1 MKNLLQSFYIKI
13 SAIFLVLL
21 LIMAITIVIVT
32 QKSSESFFS
41 TADQT
46 MNWDLAKNIATDFKT
61 AVEDSIDY
69 AQIEHM
75 MHYMMVINPGIE
87 IYLLNET
94 GKIMAFFAEPQ
105 KKMQIEKINLE
116 VVKSFIAGGEQLP
129 IYGDDPRNEGRKKIF
144 SAAPITVGKSDGY
157 IYVIIGSEQFD
168 EAVGS
173 IWQEYV
179 TDNLSQGL
187 FISITVTGIIGLIL
201 FAFLTRRLRK
211 MEAVVQNFEQGKLD
225 ERIDVKRNDEL
236 GHLANSFN
244 KMADTIVANL
254 EELKK
259 TDYIRR
265 ELIANVSHDLRNPI
279 ASIKGYLETIQ
290 LKDDNLSVQERKKYI
305 DSTLQI
311 CVMLET
317 LVEQLFQLSKLDSQQ
332 IKPQLEAFSI
342 ADLLQDVVMK
352 FKPLAEKKKIQ
363 LNPEFPE
370 KLPQTFADIGLI
382 ERAISNLID
391 NAIQYTPENG
401 EVIINIAP
409 ENGKIKIVVSDTGYG
424 ISEEELPL
432 IFNRFYR
439 VEKSRARST
448 GGTGLG
454 LAITKKIID
463 LHNSTIFVTSKI
475 DVGTNVSFLLDT
487 WQPV

>member
-1 MKNLLQSFYIKI
+1 MKKLLRSFYIKI

-21 LIMAITIVIVT
+21 LIMGITIVIAT
-32 QKSSESFFS
+32 QESSESFFS

-46 MNWDLAKNIATDFKT
+46 MNWDLAKNIANDFKKVL
-61 AVEDSIDY
+61 ADSIDY
-69 AQIEHM
+69 AGIEHM

-87 IYLLNET
+87 IYLLNDQ
-94 GKIMAFFAEPQ
+94 GKILAFFAEPQ
-105 KKMQIEKINLE
+105 KKMQIKHVNLE
-116 VVKSFIAGGEQLP
+116 VVKSFISGNENLP

-144 SAAPITVGKSDGY
+144 SAAPTTIGKNDGY

-168 EAVGS
+168 TAVGS
-173 IWQEYV
+173 IWQNYITE
-179 TDNLSQGL
+179 NLTQGL
-187 FISITVTGIIGLIL
+187 LISIAVTGLIGLIL
-201 FAFLTRRLRK
+201 FAFLTRRLRR
-211 MEAVVQNFEQGKLD
+211 MTIAVQNFEQGKFD
-225 ERIDVKRNDEL
+225 ERITVRKNDEI

-244 KMADTIVANL
+244 KLADTIVANMD
-254 EELKK
+254 ELKK

-279 ASIKGYLETIQ
+279 ASIKGYLETLQ
-290 LKDDNLSVQERKKYI
+290 LKEDTLSSDERRKYI
-305 DSTLQI
+305 DSTVQI
-311 CVMLET
+311 SIMLEN

-332 IKPQLEAFSI
+332 IKPQLEPFSI

-352 FKPLAEKKKIQ
+352 FKPIAEKKNIK
-363 LNPEFPE
+363 LNPKFPPQ
-370 KLPQTFADIGLI
+370 LPHTYADIGLI

-401 EVIINIAP
+401 EVKIEIKK
-409 ENGKIKIVVSDTGYG
+409 ENGKINVVVSDTGYG

-448 GGTGLG
+448 GGSGLG
-454 LAITKKIID
+454 LAIAKKIID
-463 LHNSTIFVTSKI
+463 VHNSTISVKSKI
-475 DVGTNVSFLLDT
+475 DAGTTFSFLLDT
-487 WQPV
+487 WQPA

>member
-1 MKNLLQSFYIKI
+1 MKNLLRSFYIKI

-21 LIMAITIVIVT
+21 LIMAITIVVVT
-32 QKSSESFFS
+32 QESSESFFS

-46 MNWDLAKNIATDFKT
+46 MNWNLAKNIAADFKD

-69 AQIEHM
+69 GEIEHM

-87 IYLLNET
+87 IYLLDES
-94 GKIMAFFAEPQ
+94 GKVMAFFAEPH
-105 KKMQIEKINLE
+105 KKMQIERVNLE

-129 IYGDDPRNEGRKKIF
+129 IYGDDPRSEGRKKIF
-144 SAAPITVGKSDGY
+144 SAAPITFGNIDGF

-168 EAVGS
+168 TAVGS
-173 IWQEYV
+173 IWQGYITE
-179 TDNLSQGL
+179 NLSQGL
-187 FISITVTGIIGLIL
+187 LISIAVTGLIGLIL
-201 FAFLTRRLRK
+201 FGFLTRRLRL
-211 MEAVVQNFEQGKLD
+211 MESAVQNFEQGKFD

-244 KMADTIVANL
+244 KMADTIVANM

-290 LKDDNLSVQERKKYI
+290 LKDDTLSGEERTKYI

-311 CVMLET
+311 CVTLEN
-317 LVEQLFQLSKLDSQQ
+317 LIEQLFQLSKLDSQQ
-332 IKPQLEAFSI
+332 IKPQLEPFSI

-352 FKPLAEKKKIQ
+352 FKPIAEKKSIKLDPKFPQQ
-363 LNPEFPE
+363 LPH
-370 KLPQTFADIGLI
+370 TFADIGLI

-401 EVIINIAP
+401 EVKIEIAK
-409 ENGKIKIVVSDTGYG
+409 EDGKIKIVVSDTGYG

-454 LAITKKIID
+454 LAIAKKIID
-463 LHNSTIFVTSKI
+463 VHNSTISVTSKI
-475 DVGTNVSFLLDT
+475 DAGTTFSFLLDT
-487 WQPV
+487 WQPA

>member
-1 MKNLLQSFYIKI
+1 MKNLLRSFYIKI

-21 LIMAITIVIVT
+21 LFMAMTIVIVT
-32 QKSSESFFS
+32 QESSESFFS

-46 MNWDLAKNIATDFKT
+46 MNWDLAKNIAADFKD

-69 AQIEHM
+69 GKIEHM

-87 IYLLNET
+87 IYLLDEE
-94 GKIMAFFAEPQ
+94 GKILAFFAEQ
-105 KKMQIEKINLE
+105 YKKMQIEKVNLGL
-116 VVKSFIAGGEQLP
+116 VKLFISGGKQLP

-144 SAAPITVGKSDGY
+144 SAAPITIGNTEGY

-168 EAVGS
+168 TAVGS
-173 IWQEYV
+173 IWQGYITE
-179 TDNLSQGL
+179 NLSQGL
-187 FISITVTGIIGLIL
+187 LISIAVTGLIGLLL
-201 FAFLTRRLRK
+201 FAFLTRRLRL
-211 MEAVVQNFEQGKLD
+211 MESAVQNFEQGKFN
-225 ERIDVKRNDEL
+225 ERIAIKRNDEI

-244 KMADTIVANL
+244 KMADTIVANM

-290 LKDDNLSVQERKKYI
+290 LKDETLTGLERKKYI

-311 CVMLET
+311 CVMLEN

-332 IKPQLEAFSI
+332 IVPQLEPFSI

-352 FKPLAEKKKIQ
+352 FKPLAEKKNIK
-363 LNPEFPE
+363 LDPKFPE
-370 KLPQTFADIGLI
+370 KLPHTFADIGLI

-391 NAIQYTPENG
+391 NAIQYTPDNG
-401 EVIINIAP
+401 EVNIEIAQD
-409 ENGKIKIVVSDTGYG
+409 NGKIKIIISDTGYG

-454 LAITKKIID
+454 LAIAKKIID
-463 LHNSTIFVTSKI
+463 IHNSTISVTSKI
-475 DVGTNVSFLLDT
+475 DAGTTFSFLLDT
-487 WQPV
+487 WQPA